1 MLTQDLKAGRPIIA
15 GDLLKDSAKDSAK
28 TGTGLLAPR
37 VVLACGFVAA
47 MLICT
52 PRGAQADPQR
62 KYSSK
67 GHEQA
72 KREQPAAPKGP
83 LIISISI
90 ASQHLTVYDQSTP
103 VAHAPVS
110 TGMAGHATP
119 MGVFSVIQKQ
129 KWHESNIYSGAPM
142 PFMQRITWSGV
153 AMHAGVLPGYPASH
167 GCIRMPHEFA
177 VRLYGMTK
185 MGARVFVTRND
196 VTPVEFADPRLFTPK
211 PQVDARSTPTAPA
224 QASDRPVD
232 TGNQVASTALMVPIK
247 TTPSSDVVLA
257 DASVNNRPDVAISA
271 EVPAA
276 ATDAAKVEPADGAAS
291 ASDPAT
297 VAEPKTAPANDAA
310 KVDPAKPGPSPTSD
324 AAPTSTEPTNAAA
337 AATVRTEAEDAVKI
351 DDAHSAGAAPQNGSA
366 ARIDDPMTPVDVDV
380 PLPPARPQVA
390 SLKPGPIS
398 IFISKKL
405 GKLFVRKAFESVF
418 DSAVTIANPERPL
431 GTHVFTATGF
441 TDDHAALRWLLVSL
455 PAEAAKKEER
465 RADTSSHKRRGQKA
479 TQAPVEAAPAETAAG
494 ALQRI
499 DIPQETRERIAEL
512 LIPGS
517 SLIISDKDLGGE
529 TGESGETDFIVLT
542 R

>member
-1 MLTQDLKAGRPIIA
+1 VLSQDLKAGRPIIA

-28 TGTGLLAPR
+28 TGTGILAPR

-52 PRGAQADPQR
+52 PRDAQADPQR
-62 KYSSK
+62 KFSSK
-67 GHEQA
+67 GHDQA
-72 KREQPAAPKGP
+72 KKEQPTAPKGP

-177 VRLYGMTK
+177 VRLYGMTR

-211 PQVDARSTPTAPA
+211 PQADARSTSTAPA

-232 TGNQVASTALMVPIK
+232 TGNQVASTDLMVPIK
-247 TTPSSDVVLA
+247 TTQSGNVVVA
-257 DASVNNRPDVAISA
+257 DASADKRPAVATSA

-276 ATDAAKVEPADGAAS
+276 ATNAAKVEPAAS
-291 ASDPAT
+291 GGDPAT
-297 VAEPKTAPANDAA
+297 VAEPKTAPANGAA
-310 KVDPAKPGPSPTSD
+310 QADPAKPGPSAPTAD
-324 AAPTSTEPTNAAA
+324 AAPTSAEPTNATA
-337 AATVRTEAEDAVKI
+337 AATVPTEAEAAVKI
-351 DDAHSAGAAPQNGSA
+351 DDAHAVGAAPQNDSA
-366 ARIDDPMTPVDVDV
+366 AEVDDPMTPVDV

-465 RADTSSHKRRGQKA
+465 RADTSSHGQRHQKA
-479 TQAPVEAAPAETAAG
+479 AQGLVEATPAETAAG

-512 LIPGS
+512 LTPGS
-517 SLIISDKDLGGE
+517 SLVISDKDLGGE

>member
-1 MLTQDLKAGRPIIA
+1 MA
-15 GDLLKDSAKDSAK
+15 GDLLKGSTK
-28 TGTGLLAPR
+28 TAAGILAPR
-37 VVLACGFVAA
+37 VVLACGFLAA
-47 MLICT
+47 TLICA
-52 PRGAQADPQR
+52 PCDAQADLQR
-62 KYSSK
+62 KSPSK
-67 GHEQA
+67 RHEQA
-72 KREQPAAPKGP
+72 KREQSPAPKGP

-167 GCIRMPHEFA
+167 GCIRMPPEFA

-211 PQVDARSTPTAPA
+211 LQADARSTSTAPA

-232 TGNQVASTALMVPIK
+232 TGNQVASTDLMVPIK
-247 TTPSSDVVLA
+247 TTQSPDVVVG
-257 DASVNNRPDVAISA
+257 DASANNRPDVAISA

-291 ASDPAT
+291 AVDPAT
-297 VAEPKTAPANDAA
+297 VAEPKTAPAKDAA
-310 KVDPAKPGPSPTSD
+310 QADPAKPGTSAPTAD
-324 AAPTSTEPTNAAA
+324 AAPTSAEPTNAAA
-337 AATVRTEAEDAVKI
+337 ASTVRTEAGAAVKV
-351 DDAHSAGAAPQNGSA
+351 DDAHSVGAEPQNGSA
-366 ARIDDPMTPVDVDV
+366 AKIDDPMTPDDV
-380 PLPPARPQVA
+380 PLPLARPQLA

-441 TDDHAALRWLLVSL
+441 TDDHAAMRWLLVSL
-455 PAEAAKKEER
+455 PAEAAKKDER
-465 RADTSSHKRRGQKA
+465 RADTASHKRHGEKA
-479 TQAPVEAAPAETAAG
+479 AQAPLAAASAETAAE
-494 ALQRI
+494 ALERI
-499 DIPQETRERIAEL
+499 DIPQESRERIAEL
-512 LIPGS
+512 LTPGS

-529 TGESGETDFIVLT
+529 TGESGETDFIVLA